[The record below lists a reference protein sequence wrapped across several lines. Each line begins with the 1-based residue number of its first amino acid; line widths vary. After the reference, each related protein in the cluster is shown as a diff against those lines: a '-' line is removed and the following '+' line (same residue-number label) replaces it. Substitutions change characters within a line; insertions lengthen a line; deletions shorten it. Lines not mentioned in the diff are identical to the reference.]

1 MKRLSACLDHER
13 GDDGIRR
20 RLKHLHNLLS
30 LQVVDMREAIHTKH
44 ICIQTTQHVYTF
56 LHSNIY

>member
-20 RLKHLHNLLS
+20 WLKHLHNFLS
-30 LQVVDMREAIHTKH
+30 LQVVDIVIIIIKEFFTHAKS
-44 ICIQTTQHVYTF
+44 F
-56 LHSNIY
+56 